1 MADAPPFAGLKVFD
15 ATQGVAGPHIAM
27 LLAQHG
33 ADVVKMEPLSG
44 DWIRY
49 SGQAY
54 GDLTASLLNFARGK
68 RSIALDL
75 KSPEGCEIAQM
86 LARQAD
92 VVLESFRPGVMA
104 RFGLDYDSVRRDNPD
119 VIYAST
125 SGFGPDGPNRDLPV
139 TDMVMQG
146 FTGWMSINRDKDGT
160 PQRIGMVAI
169 DVLTGLYGY
178 HAVST
183 ALYKRATQGV
193 GAHIEISLMEAA
205 GAFQASVILANHLE
219 GGELRPLGAPIGT
232 YRTADGYI
240 NMNARSQEQF
250 AALCGII
257 NRRGLTAD
265 ARFATW
271 DDRIDNRD
279 ELDAILRP
287 IMPSRTTA
295 DWASAFRACD
305 IIHTPVNDYPA
316 YLGEPQVT
324 ETDVVS
330 WIEHEMLGALPLH
343 NIPGVDR
350 MTGDDSRARAPHI
363 GEHTRDILQELGYAE
378 TKIDTLVAT
387 AVVGDYESGHSP
399 DRQTRPRSQAP

>member
-1 MADAPPFAGLKVFD
+1 MAPAPPFAGLKVLD

-33 ADVVKMEPLSG
+33 ADVVKMEPLTG

-75 KSPEGCEIAQM
+75 KSPEGCEIARK
-86 LARQAD
+86 LAQQAD

-104 RFGLDYDSVRRDNPD
+104 RFGLDYDSVRRENPD

-125 SGFGPDGPNRDLPV
+125 SGYGPKGPNRDLPV
-139 TDMVMQG
+139 TDLVMQG
-146 FTGWMSINRDKDGT
+146 FTGWMSINRDKEGM

-183 ALYKRATQGV
+183 ALYSRATQGG
-193 GAHIEISLMEAA
+193 GAHIEIGLMEAA

-250 AALCGII
+250 AALCELID
-257 NRRGLTAD
+257 RRELATD
-265 ARFATW
+265 PRFATW

-287 IMPSRTTA
+287 VVPSRTTA
-295 DWASAFRACD
+295 DWATAFRNCD

-316 YLGEPQVT
+316 YLAEPQVK

-330 WIEHEMLGALPLH
+330 WIEHETLGTLPLH

-350 MTGDDSRARAPHI
+350 MTGDDPRARAPHI
-363 GEHTRDILQELGYAE
+363 GEHTREILRELGYAATE
-378 TKIDTLVAT
+378 IDTLIEKA
-387 AVVGDYESGHSP
+387 AVGNYESRQSP
-399 DRQTRPRSQAP
+399 SR